1 MPVSPQDFA
10 LYSRMTGSP
19 VPTDAATRMQMAPD
33 VYKFTKDFAKKPN
46 ILETT
51 GNLVKTIGKN
61 VGMGMALAAASPGFV
76 KEPKTTSENYDQTE
90 VPNQTAKKVVKESL
104 KRGAE
109 LADST
114 NVAEEL
120 SESEESRPA
129 FEMRDSAYEETVGL
143 PATSERVSGFLSQF
157 PALKG
162 KESPN
167 IDPVLM
173 GAMDQRL
180 IPTEMVGRGLDGPSS
195 TISAGLNRFE
205 HPDIKADGGEH
216 DDDLVGAENFKTG
229 TQMAPETVKTISVS
243 DKGDKFLEDLVK
255 EAQKD
260 LGDPDAMMDKP
271 SFSYPTTRAGRQE
284 VGITEGGDIYQ
295 IFKKDP
301 EKTYITRATPRQA
314 EMFQEMLP
322 THLTDDREKTPGAG
336 GFLTAFT
343 NKTFDF

>member
-76 KEPKTTSENYDQTE
+76 KEPKTTSENYKQTDI
-90 VPNQTAKKVVKESL
+90 PNQTAKKVVQESV
-104 KRGAE
+104 KR
-109 LADST
+109 ADEMAGST
-114 NVAEEL
+114 TVSEEL
-120 SESEESRPA
+120 SESEESRPV
-129 FEMRDSAYEETVGL
+129 FGPDFDEQVGL

-180 IPTEMVGRGLDGPSS
+180 IPTEMVGRGLDGPAS

-216 DDDLVGAENFKTG
+216 DDDLVGAGNFKTG
-229 TQMAPETVKTISVS
+229 TQVAPETVKTISVS

-322 THLTDDREKTPGAG
+322 DHLTEDRKKTPGAG